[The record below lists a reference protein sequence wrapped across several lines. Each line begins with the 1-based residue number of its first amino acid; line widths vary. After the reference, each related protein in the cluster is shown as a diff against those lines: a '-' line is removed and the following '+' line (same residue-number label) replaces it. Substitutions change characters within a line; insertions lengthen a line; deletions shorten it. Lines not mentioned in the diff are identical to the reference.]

1 MVPGGRTLFCA
12 PFTNTLP
19 WQCQPLLGRNPRSST
34 SLCLLWDG
42 EIAPDVVE
50 PGNKILHPD
59 CGWGLQGQRDSEEE
73 RMARLIF
80 GGGGG
85 ASR

>member
-1 MVPGGRTLFCA
+1 MPGGRTLFWA
-12 PFTNTLP
+12 LFTNTLP

-42 EIAPDVVE
+42 ETAPDAVE
-50 PGNKILHPD
+50 PGDKILHAD
-59 CGWGLQGQRDSEEE
+59 CGWGLQGQRGSAEE
-73 RMARLIF
+73 RMARLRP
-80 GGGGG
+80 GGGEG